1 MYIDK
6 SLRRQAEALGLRI
19 TKIPESSPRFAQYG
33 PFILADLSTN
43 GVVASSLE
51 AEDIAGALNQLR
63 SDHLMADQSRQKTL
77 ICQRVSMDSDTLC
90 AAVGKRVCTAMRTP
104 FQGCP

>member
-63 SDHLMADQSRQKTL
+63 PDHLTDRSKSSEDFDLPKGVHGLGYPLYCRQ
-77 ICQRVSMDSDTLC
+77 
-90 AAVGKRVCTAMRTP
+90 
-104 FQGCP
+104 